1 METTFRSSGE
11 RLDFHLNLSG
21 VFRVDAA
28 RGRFLIYSF
37 ANCVLDTERYALSR
51 NGKEVHVEPQVF
63 DVLRLFVENPNTL
76 VTIEQLIKSVWNG
89 RSISDAAIS
98 SRINAARTA
107 VGDNGSAQQ
116 VIKTIPRRGFK
127 LVVDVKRSGETLSN
141 HQKGQIQTVRYAASQ
156 DGTRIAYAVTGQGPK
171 ILRTGHF
178 LTHLEQDWTN
188 AVWRPYLDRLGDGHS
203 VVRYDQ
209 RGTGLSTDTPDD
221 LSVEAQS
228 NDLLAVADAASMER
242 FPLIATSQ
250 GVPTAIHFAAHH
262 PERISRMV
270 LYGGFAQ
277 GRMKRDDAYSEDEA
291 KALQTMV
298 RAGWGNPGSAFMVAF
313 NSLFCPTATQEELN
327 SLAKIQLAS
336 ATPEMA
342 ERVRTAIDTIDIMD
356 VISTVKAPTLVIH
369 ARHETLNPIAQG
381 RLIASRIPNAEF
393 MEVDSPNHIILPSH
407 PTFDEVLSAKLEF
420 IARRG

>member
-1 METTFRSSGE
+1 MEATFRSSGE
-11 RLDFHLNLSG
+11 MLDLRLNLSG
-21 VFRVDAA
+21 GLTKWMQ
-28 RGRFLIYSF
+28 RGGVLIYSF
-37 ANCVLDTERYALSR
+37 ANCILDTERYALSR
-51 NGKEVHVEPQVF
+51 NGAEIHVEPQVF
-63 DVLRLFVENPNTL
+63 DVLRLFVENPGAL
-76 VTIEQLIKSVWNG
+76 VTIEQLINSVWHG

-116 VIKTIPRRGFK
+116 VIKTIPRRGFR
-127 LVVDVKRSGETLSN
+127 LVADVKRPGETLSN
-141 HQKGQIQTVRYAASQ
+141 HQKDQMQTVRYAASQ
-156 DGTRIAYAVTGQGPK
+156 DGTHIAYAVTGQGPK

-221 LSVEAQS
+221 LSIEAQS

-250 GVPTAIHFAAHH
+250 GVPTAIHFAANH
-262 PERISRMV
+262 PERVSRMV

-277 GRMKRDDAYSEDEA
+277 GRMKRGDDYSADEA
-291 KALQTMV
+291 NALQTMV
-298 RAGWGNPGSAFMVAF
+298 RAGWGNPDSAFMVAF

-342 ERVRTAIDTIDIMD
+342 ARVRTAIDAIDIMD
-356 VISTVKAPTLVIH
+356 VISKVKAPTLVIH

-381 RLIASRIPNAEF
+381 RLIASRIRNAEF

-407 PTFDEVLSAKLEF
+407 PTFDEIISAKLAF
-420 IARRG
+420 IRRPE

>member
-1 METTFRSSGE
+1 M
-11 RLDFHLNLSG
+11 LDLHLNLRGGFTKWMQRGG
-21 VFRVDAA
+21 V
-28 RGRFLIYSF
+28 LIYSF
-37 ANCVLDTERYALSR
+37 AKCVLDTERYALFR
-51 NGKEVHVEPQVF
+51 NETEVHVEPQVF
-63 DVLRLFVENPNTL
+63 DVLRLFVENAGAL
-76 VTIEQLIKSVWNG
+76 VTTEQLIASVWNG
-89 RSISDAAIS
+89 RNISDAAIS

-107 VGDNGSAQQ
+107 VGDTGNAQR

-127 LVVDVKRSGETLSN
+127 LVAAVRVPGETLTN
-141 HQKGQIQTVRYAASQ
+141 HQKNQKQTVRYARSQ
-156 DGTRIAYAVTGQGPK
+156 DGTHIAYAVTGHGAK

-178 LTHLEQDWTN
+178 LTHLEHDWTN
-188 AVWRPYLDRLGDGHS
+188 AVWRPYLDRLGDGYS

-221 LSVEAQS
+221 LTIEAQS

-262 PERISRMV
+262 PERVSRLV

-277 GRMKRDDAYSEDEA
+277 GRSKRDDGYSADEA
-291 KALQTMV
+291 KALLTMV
-298 RAGWGNPGSAFMVAF
+298 RAGWGKPSSAFMVAF
-313 NSLFCPTATQEELN
+313 NSLFCPTATPEELS

-342 ERVRTAIDTIDIMD
+342 ARVRTAIDTIDIMD
-356 VISTVKAPTLVIH
+356 VISNVQAPTLVIH

-393 MEVDSPNHIILPSH
+393 
-407 PTFDEVLSAKLEF
+407 
-420 IARRG
+420 

>member
-1 METTFRSSGE
+1 
-11 RLDFHLNLSG
+11 
-21 VFRVDAA
+21 V
-28 RGRFLIYSF
+28 IYSF
-37 ANCVLDTERYALSR
+37 AECVLDTDRYTLLR
-51 NGKEVHVEPQVF
+51 HDEEVHVEPQVF
-63 DVLRLFVENPNTL
+63 DVLRLLVENEGTL
-76 VTIEQLIKSVWNG
+76 VTVEQLISNVWNG
-89 RSISDAAIS
+89 RCISDAAIS

-107 VGDNGSAQQ
+107 VGDNGKAQQ

-127 LVVDVKRSGETLSN
+127 LVASVRRPGEALSD
-141 HQKGQIQTVRYAASQ
+141 HQLSQTQTVRYAKSQ
-156 DGTRIAYAVTGQGPK
+156 DGTHIAYAVTGQGPK
-171 ILRTGHF
+171 VLRTGHF

-188 AVWRPYLDRLGDGHS
+188 AVWRPYLDRLGVGHS

-209 RGTGLSTDTPDD
+209 RGTGLSNDTPDD

-228 NDLLAVADAASMER
+228 NDLLAVANAASMER

-262 PERISRMV
+262 PERVSRLV

-277 GRMKRDDAYSEDEA
+277 GRMRRDDGYSANEA

-298 RAGWGNPGSAFMVAF
+298 RAGWGNPRSAFMTAF

-342 ERVRTAIDTIDIMD
+342 ARVRTAIDTIDITD
-356 VISTVKAPTLVIH
+356 VLSKVKAPTLVIH
-369 ARHETLNPIAQG
+369 ARHETMNPIAQG

-407 PTFDEVLSAKLEF
+407 PTFDEILTAKLAF
-420 IARRG
+420 IARPE